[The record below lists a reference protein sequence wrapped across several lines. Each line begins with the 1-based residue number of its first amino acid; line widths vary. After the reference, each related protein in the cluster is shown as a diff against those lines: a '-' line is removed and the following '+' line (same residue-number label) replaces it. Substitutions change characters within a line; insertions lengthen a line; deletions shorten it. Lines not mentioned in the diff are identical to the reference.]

1 VPDVPTLYTC
11 SLDRGGPPFHP
22 CRRCH
27 KALEEAGHRYE
38 TKVFDQN
45 RPFGLFTKDKR
56 PQLKQMTGQEKLPVL
71 ELADGTFIAG
81 SGGILEWAKR
91 TPPAAA

>member
-1 VPDVPTLYTC
+1 MAEVPTLHTC

-27 KALEEAGHRYE
+27 DALEKAGHRYE
-38 TKVFDQN
+38 TNVFDKN
-45 RPFGLFTKDKR
+45 RPFGLFTKNKR

-71 ELADGTFIAG
+71 ELTDGSFITG
-81 SGGILEWAKR
+81 SGEIIEWAKK
-91 TPPAAA
+91 TPATAV